1 MDFYNFGDVNKIEEK
16 YNPEYI
22 KQQGQD
28 GSYLGPDELL
38 HDPLAQALHLKNV
51 VLKDKRVKYDEE
63 VIEKL
68 MSNKLKQRL
77 EFYKTYPR
85 VSIHGVDE

>member
-1 MDFYNFGDVNKIEEK
+1 MEVKVSKLALITGIS
-16 YNPEYI
+16 
-22 KQQGQD
+22 GQD

-68 MSNKLKQRL
+68 MSNKLKQSECL
-77 EFYKTYPR
+77 ST
-85 VSIHGVDE
+85 SISFLSSPKADGVWY